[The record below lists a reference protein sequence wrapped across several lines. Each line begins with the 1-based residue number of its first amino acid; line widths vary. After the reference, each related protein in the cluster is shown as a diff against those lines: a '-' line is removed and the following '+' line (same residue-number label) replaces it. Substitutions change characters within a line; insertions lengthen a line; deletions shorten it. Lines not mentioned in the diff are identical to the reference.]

1 MNINRPLV
9 PRFLKKAEQKLLLN
23 KPGIWSTRTH
33 LVLYYGILFL
43 LFLAGLCFIEP
54 NDVRDYSTTPYW
66 IGFVSIVSVIAL
78 VVWLFY
84 LLRFNVFKKYGN
96 IHPLHL
102 LVTFLLYFVSTG
114 VIVLF
119 TYVHPVVESVRANMA
134 YGDEEIVQD
143 INAMN
148 IKICQLEYG
157 FLQAPWSYDTV
168 ALSKDIKPLA
178 TSNDYTEAAVDGP
191 AATVQSTAEVPYFK
205 LDSSAFNYR
214 IANADSTV
222 KLNDTV
228 YLVYATPTLSFVSF
242 YNADDYTRGQVLNS
256 FELFNKVFGRQ
267 PTPVERERISKE
279 LGILLE
285 KYHYPADGSY
295 SGGIEPDNDDTP
307 FELVRKKYWLGKIE
321 NSISHIIEKKY
332 RWSDRHFSDFIR
344 LFYYFTLGITLL
356 IFIFRHS
363 TVRTFFLTL
372 LTGVLLTI
380 ITALVLSF
388 SHFEEITFFIWLIA
402 YTVLFFAGS
411 LVTWSNK
418 KRKAVTG
425 ILINLFV
432 LIVTAFPVLFVGCY
446 YNWKREQY
454 SNRLMSEDLSYIQA
468 YFFYA
473 EIGGI
478 LLFLLLLATYI
489 GKVYRRWYSLP
500 ED

>member
-33 LVLYYGILFL
+33 LVLYYGILFI
-43 LFLAGLCFIEP
+43 LFLTALCFLEP
-54 NDVRDYSTTPYW
+54 NDVRDYSMTPYW

-78 VVWLFY
+78 VVWLIY

-102 LVTFLLYFVSTG
+102 LVTFILYFISTG
-114 VIVLF
+114 IIVLF

-148 IKICQLEYG
+148 IKLCQIEYG
-157 FLQAPWSYDTV
+157 LLQGPWNYDTI

-178 TSNDYTEAAVDGP
+178 TSNTYADAEVDGP
-191 AATVQSTAEVPYFK
+191 AATVQSTSEVPYFK
-205 LDSSAFNYR
+205 LDSTTFNYR
-214 IANADSTV
+214 IANADSTI
-222 KLNDTV
+222 KLNDTLC
-228 YLVYATPTLSFVSF
+228 LVYATPTLSFVSF
-242 YNADDYTRGQVLNS
+242 YNADDYTRGQILNS
-256 FELFNKVFGRQ
+256 FELFHKVFGHQ
-267 PTPVERERISKE
+267 PTPAERERISKE

-285 KYHYPADGSY
+285 KYYYPSGDY
-295 SGGIEPDNDDTP
+295 SRGLEPHVNDSP
-307 FELVRKKYWLGKIE
+307 FESVRKKYWLGKIE
-321 NSISHIIEKKY
+321 NSIGHIIEKKY
-332 RWSDRHFSDFIR
+332 RWSNRDLSDYMR

-356 IFIFRHS
+356 ILIFRHS
-363 TVRTFFLTL
+363 TIRTFFLTL

-380 ITALVLSF
+380 LTALILSF
-388 SHFEEITFFIWLIA
+388 SRYDETTFFIWLIA
-402 YTVLFFAGS
+402 YTILFFAGS
-411 LVTWSNK
+411 LVTWWNK
-418 KRKAVTG
+418 KRKAVSG

-432 LIVTAFPVLFVGCY
+432 FIVALLPVLFFGCY
-446 YNWKREQY
+446 YQWKREQNY
-454 SNRLMSEDLSYIQA
+454 KLQVQEDLSYMHE
-468 YFFYA
+468 YFYYA
-473 EIGGI
+473 ELGGA
-478 LLFLLLLATYI
+478 LLLLVLLATYI

>member
-23 KPGIWSTRTH
+23 KPDIWSTRTH
-33 LVLYYGILFL
+33 LVLYYGILFI
-43 LFLAGLCFIEP
+43 LFLTALCFLEP
-54 NDVRDYSTTPYW
+54 NDVRDYSTTPFW

-78 VVWLFY
+78 VVWLIY

-96 IHPLHL
+96 IRPLHL
-102 LVTFLLYFVSTG
+102 LVTFILYFISTG
-114 VIVLF
+114 IIVLF

-157 FLQAPWSYDTV
+157 LLQAPWHYDTI

-178 TSNDYTEAAVDGP
+178 TSNVYTDAEVDGP
-191 AATVQSTAEVPYFK
+191 AAVASPVPGIPSYK
-205 LDSSAFNYR
+205 LDSSTFNAR
-214 IANADSTV
+214 INSADSTV
-222 KLNDTV
+222 KLNDTT
-228 YLVYATPTLSFVSF
+228 YLVYATPVLNFVNV
-242 YNADDYTRGQVLNS
+242 YNADTYAKGQILRS
-256 FELFNKVFGRQ
+256 FKLFNKVYKHQ
-267 PTPVERERISKE
+267 PTPADREKISKE
-279 LGILLE
+279 LGLLLL
-285 KYHYPADGSY
+285 KYHYPVGNY
-295 SGGIEPDNDDTP
+295 SKGLEPYVSDTP
-307 FELVRKKYWLGKIE
+307 FELVRKKYWLGNID
-321 NSISHIIEKKY
+321 NSIGHIIEKKY
-332 RWSDRHFSDFIR
+332 RWSNRDLSDYIR

-356 IFIFRHS
+356 ILIFRHS

-380 ITALVLSF
+380 FTALVLSF
-388 SHFEEITFFIWLIA
+388 FHFEEITFFIWLIA

-411 LVTWSNK
+411 LVTWRNK
-418 KRKAVTG
+418 KRKAVSG

-432 LIVTAFPVLFVGCY
+432 FIVTLLPTLFTGCY
-446 YNWKREQY
+446 YRWKRDQNY
-454 SNRLMSEDLSYIQA
+454 KLQAREDLSYIHV

-473 EIGGI
+473 EIGGA
-478 LLFLLLLATYI
+478 LLLLLLLATYI

>member
-33 LVLYYGILFL
+33 LVLYYGILFI
-43 LFLAGLCFIEP
+43 LFLAALCFIEP
-54 NDVRDYSTTPYW
+54 NDVRDYTTTPYW

-78 VVWLFY
+78 VVWLIY

-102 LVTFLLYFVSTG
+102 LVSFILYFISTG
-114 VIVLF
+114 IIVSF
-119 TYVHPVVESVRANMA
+119 VYVHPVVESVRANMA

-168 ALSKDIKPLA
+168 ALSKDIEPSA
-178 TSNDYTEAAVDGP
+178 ISNAYTEAEVDRP
-191 AATVQSTAEVPYFK
+191 AATVQSTTEVAYVK
-205 LDSSAFNYR
+205 LDSAAFNDR
-214 IANADSTV
+214 ITNADSTV

-228 YLVYATPTLSFVSF
+228 CLVYATPTLSFVSF
-242 YNADDYTRGQVLNS
+242 YNADEYTRGQILNS
-256 FELFNKVFGRQ
+256 FELFNKVYRHQ
-267 PTPVERERISKE
+267 PTPAGRERISKE
-279 LGILLE
+279 LDILLE

-295 SGGIEPDNDDTP
+295 SGGIEPDKDDTP

-321 NSISHIIEKKY
+321 NNIGHIIEKKY
-332 RWSDRHFSDFIR
+332 RWSNRHFSDFIR
-344 LFYYFTLGITLL
+344 LFYYFTLGISLL
-356 IFIFRHS
+356 ILVFRHS

-380 ITALVLSF
+380 FTALLLSF
-388 SHFEEITFFIWLIA
+388 SRIEEITFFIWLIA
-402 YTVLFFAGS
+402 YTILFFAGS
-411 LVTWSNK
+411 LITWRNK
-418 KRKAVTG
+418 KRKAVSG

-432 LIVTAFPVLFVGCY
+432 LIVTALPVLFVGCY

-454 SNRLMSEDLSYIQA
+454 RNSVVSEDLSYIQA

-473 EIGGI
+473 EIGGA
-478 LLFLLLLATYI
+478 LLLLVLLATYI

>member
-33 LVLYYGILFL
+33 LVLYYGILFI
-43 LFLAGLCFIEP
+43 LFLTALCFIEP

-66 IGFVSIVSVIAL
+66 IGFVSIIYVIAL
-78 VVWLFY
+78 VVWLIY

-102 LVTFLLYFVSTG
+102 LVTFILYFISTG

-134 YGDEEIVQD
+134 YGDEEIVHD

-148 IKICQLEYG
+148 IKLSQLEYG
-157 FLQAPWSYDTV
+157 LLQAPWKYDTI
-168 ALSKDIKPLA
+168 ALSKDIKPSA
-178 TSNDYTEAAVDGP
+178 TSNTYADAEVDGP
-191 AATVQSTAEVPYFK
+191 AATVQSTSEVPYFK

-228 YLVYATPTLSFVSF
+228 YLVYATPPLQFVSV
-242 YNADDYTRGQVLNS
+242 YNADNYAKEQVLSS
-256 FELFNKVFGRQ
+256 FELFHKVFGHQ
-267 PTPVERERISKE
+267 PTPAERERISKE
-279 LGILLE
+279 LGLLLQ
-285 KYHYPADGSY
+285 KYHYPSGDY
-295 SGGIEPDNDDTP
+295 SRGLEPHVNDSP
-307 FELVRKKYWLGKIE
+307 FESVRKKYWLGKIE
-321 NSISHIIEKKY
+321 NNIGHVIEKKY
-332 RWSDRHFSDFIR
+332 RWSDRHLSDFIR
-344 LFYYFTLGITLL
+344 LFYYFTLGISLL
-356 IFIFRHS
+356 ILVFRHS

-380 ITALVLSF
+380 FTTLVLSF
-388 SHFEEITFFIWLIA
+388 SHINEITFFIWLIA

-418 KRKAVTG
+418 KRKAVSG

-446 YNWKREQY
+446 YNWKREQN
-454 SNRLMSEDLSYIQA
+454 SNRVEYEDLSYIQM

-473 EIGGI
+473 EIGGA
-478 LLFLLLLATYI
+478 LLLLILLATYI

>member
-1 MNINRPLV
+1 MNINRPGM

-54 NDVRDYSTTPYW
+54 NDVRDYTTTPYW

-78 VVWLFY
+78 VVWLIY

-102 LVTFLLYFVSTG
+102 LVSFLLYFISTG
-114 VIVLF
+114 VIISFV
-119 TYVHPVVESVRANMA
+119 YVHPVVESVRANMA

-143 INAMN
+143 INSMN
-148 IKICQLEYG
+148 IKLCQLEYG
-157 FLQAPWSYDTV
+157 LLQAPWSYDTV
-168 ALSKDIKPLA
+168 ALSKDLKSVA
-178 TSNDYTEAAVDGP
+178 TRNSYVDDEVQETAV
-191 AATVQSTAEVPYFK
+191 TVQPVSGIPYYK
-205 LDSSAFNYR
+205 LDSSAFNSR

-228 YLVYATPTLSFVSF
+228 YLVYATPTLQFVSV
-242 YNADDYTRGQVLNS
+242 YNADDYTKEQVLGS
-256 FELFNKVFGRQ
+256 FELFNKVFTRL
-267 PTPVERERISKE
+267 PPPVEREKINKE

-285 KYHYPADGSY
+285 KYHYPADRSY
-295 SGGIEPDNDDTP
+295 SSGIEPDDNDSP
-307 FELVRKKYWLGKIE
+307 FELVGKKYRLGKIE
-321 NSISHIIEKKY
+321 NSIGHIIEKKY

-344 LFYYFTLGITLL
+344 LFYYFTLGISLL
-356 IFIFRHS
+356 ILVFRHS

-372 LTGVLLTI
+372 LAGILLTI
-380 ITALVLSF
+380 FTALVLSF
-388 SHFEEITFFIWLIA
+388 SHINEITFFIWLIA
-402 YTVLFFAGS
+402 YTILFFAGS

-454 SNRLMSEDLSYIQA
+454 SNRLVSEDLSYMQA

-473 EIGGI
+473 EIGGA
-478 LLFLLLLATYI
+478 LLLLALLVTYI

>member
-33 LVLYYGILFL
+33 LVLYYGILFI
-43 LFLAGLCFIEP
+43 LFLAALCFLEP
-54 NDVRDYSTTPYW
+54 NDVRDHTTTPLW

-78 VVWLFY
+78 VVWVIY

-96 IHPLHL
+96 IRPLHL
-102 LVTFLLYFVSTG
+102 LVTFILYFISTG
-114 VIVLF
+114 IIVLF

-148 IKICQLEYG
+148 IKMCQLEYG
-157 FLQAPWSYDTV
+157 LLQGPWNYDTI

-178 TSNDYTEAAVDGP
+178 TSNVYADAEVDGP
-191 AATVQSTAEVPYFK
+191 AAVAPPVSGIPYYK

-228 YLVYATPTLSFVSF
+228 YLVYANPLLNFVNV
-242 YNADDYTRGQVLNS
+242 YNADTYAKGRILRS
-256 FELFNKVFGRQ
+256 FELFHKVYKHQ
-267 PTPVERERISKE
+267 PTPAEREKISEE
-279 LGILLE
+279 LGLLLL
-285 KYHYPADGSY
+285 KYHYPVGNY
-295 SGGIEPDNDDTP
+295 SKGLEPYVNDTP
-307 FELVRKKYWLGKIE
+307 FELVRKKYWLGNID
-321 NSISHIIEKKY
+321 NSIGHIIEKKY
-332 RWSDRHFSDFIR
+332 RWSNRDLSDYIR

-356 IFIFRHS
+356 ILIFRHS

-380 ITALVLSF
+380 FTALVLSF
-388 SHFEEITFFIWLIA
+388 FRAGEIAFFIWLIA

-418 KRKAVTG
+418 KRKAVSG

-432 LIVTAFPVLFVGCY
+432 FIITLLPLLFFGCY
-446 YNWKREQY
+446 YQWKREQNY
-454 SNRLMSEDLSYIQA
+454 KLQVQEDLSYMHG

-473 EIGGI
+473 ELGGA
-478 LLFLLLLATYI
+478 LLLLLLLATYI
-489 GKVYRRWYSLP
+489 GNLYRRWYSLP